1 MSAFEFIFAL
11 FGLLLG
17 LSLTEILSGLARAIQ
32 MRLQP
37 GSTARIGWLT
47 PMLGL
52 FVILD
57 LLSFWQAAWV
67 SRNVVIVSG
76 DGLMAVTA
84 FAGAYYLA
92 ASLVFPRGV
101 IGDDIDFD
109 AHFFRVRGIIIG
121 VMLALLL
128 CQLAWYWSVPDLA
141 KLLERP
147 VAIGLTII
155 LALLMIVAMVVK
167 GERWARL
174 AMAALIA
181 RYIVVYLL

>member
-32 MRLQP
+32 LRLKP
-37 GSTARIGWLT
+37 GATVRIGWLT

-67 SRNVVIVSG
+67 SRDVVAVSG
-76 DGLMAVTA
+76 DGLLAVTA

-92 ASLVFPRGV
+92 ASLVFPREL
-101 IGDDIDFD
+101 GDDIDFD
-109 AHFFRVRGIIIG
+109 AHFFRVRRIIIG
-121 VMLALLL
+121 VMLVLLV
-128 CQLAWYWSVPDLA
+128 CQLAWYWYVPDLA
-141 KLLERP
+141 WLLDRP
-147 VAIGLTII
+147 LAIGLTIVLI
-155 LALLMIVAMVVK
+155 LLMITAMLAR
-167 GERWARL
+167 GERWARV
-174 AMAALIA
+174 AMAALIV
-181 RYIVVYLL
+181 RYVIGYLR